1 MAWRKDA
8 VESRMAETQYE
19 PYDWTMMSKYHATR
33 PVVLLAGM
41 AILWLSIGCA
51 GKDPS
56 NQVDQPEQS
65 IQASSAVQSGSSTAT
80 ASRLSA
86 QVGVVDL
93 QRVLLDT
100 ESGKRAREVLSNF
113 MKNRQAVVELEEK
126 ELKRMEDDLVKQ
138 ASVLSAGGRKDRE
151 DLLRRRVAEFQQ
163 RANEMNREVQD
174 KQKEV
179 LEGFREKAERIVAK
193 VARQLGLLVV
203 VEKGKGGPTVYSD
216 AALDISTKVIDEFNK
231 EKDTP

>member
-1 MAWRKDA
+1 MEWTNMSNYRKENA
-8 VESRMAETQYE
+8 RLLLGGLAG
-19 PYDWTMMSKYHATR
+19 
-33 PVVLLAGM
+33 VLL
-41 AILWLSIGCA
+41 CA
-51 GKDPS
+51 GCTSKGQPIQQ
-56 NQVDQPEQS
+56 NQQGQPNQPLS
-65 IQASSAVQSGSSTAT
+65 FQSTAST
-80 ASRLSA
+80 PSGLQLSA

-113 MKNRQAVVELEEK
+113 MKNRQAVIELEEK

-179 LEGFREKAERIVAK
+179 LEGFREKAERVVGK

-231 EKDTP
+231 DKDMP

>member
-1 MAWRKDA
+1 
-8 VESRMAETQYE
+8 
-19 PYDWTMMSKYHATR
+19 MSKYHATR
-33 PVVLLAGM
+33 RVVLLAGV
-41 AILWLSIGCA
+41 ATLWLCASCA
-51 GKDPS
+51 GKGQS
-56 NQVDQPEQS
+56 NQLNQAGQSEQAT
-65 IQASSAVQSGSSTAT
+65 QALPMAQSSSSTVP
-80 ASRLSA
+80 ASRFSA

-100 ESGKRAREVLSNF
+100 ESGKRARDVLSNF
-113 MKNRQAVVELEEK
+113 MKNRQAVIELEEK

-193 VARQLGLLVV
+193 VAQQLGLLVV
-203 VEKGKGGPTVYSD
+203 MEKGKGGPTVYSD
-216 AALDISTKVIDEFNK
+216 AALDISSKVIDEFNK
-231 EKDTP
+231 EKSTP

>member
-1 MAWRKDA
+1 MN
-8 VESRMAETQYE
+8 T
-19 PYDWTMMSKYHATR
+19 YHPRRVVVVGLAT
-33 PVVLLAGM
+33 
-41 AILWLSIGCA
+41 LWLCANCA
-51 GKDPS
+51 GKEQSVQSNDS
-56 NQVDQPEQS
+56 NQLGQ
-65 IQASSAVQSGSSTAT
+65 AVQSSAPVPFGPA
-80 ASRLSA
+80 ASRLPA
-86 QVGVVDL
+86 QIGVVDL

-100 ESGKRAREVLSNF
+100 DSGKRARDVLSNF
-113 MKNRQAVVELEEK
+113 MKNRQAVIELEEK

-163 RANEMNREVQD
+163 RAGEMNREVQE

-193 VARQLGLLVV
+193 VAQQLGLLVV

-216 AALDISTKVIDEFNK
+216 AALDITAKVIEAFNK

>member
-1 MAWRKDA
+1 M
-8 VESRMAETQYE
+8 
-19 PYDWTMMSKYHATR
+19 
-33 PVVLLAGM
+33 LLAGV
-41 AILWLSIGCA
+41 AILWLCASCA
-51 GKDPS
+51 GKGQS
-56 NQVDQPEQS
+56 NQLNQPGQAEQAA
-65 IQASSAVQSGSSTAT
+65 QALPMAQSSSSTAPT
-80 ASRLSA
+80 SRFSA

-100 ESGKRAREVLSNF
+100 DSGKRARDVLSNF
-113 MKNRQAVVELEEK
+113 MKNRQAVIELEEK

-163 RANEMNREVQD
+163 RANEMNREVQE

-193 VARQLGLLVV
+193 VAQQLGLLVV
-203 VEKGKGGPTVYSD
+203 MEKGKGGPTVYSD
-216 AALDISTKVIDEFNK
+216 AALDISNKVIDEFNK
-231 EKDTP
+231 EKSMP